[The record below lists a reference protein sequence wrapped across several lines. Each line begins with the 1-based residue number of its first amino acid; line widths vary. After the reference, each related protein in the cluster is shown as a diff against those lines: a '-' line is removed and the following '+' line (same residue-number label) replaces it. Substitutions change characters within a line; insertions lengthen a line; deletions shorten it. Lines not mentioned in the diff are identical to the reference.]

1 MKSNKQTATAKRL
14 VLNRET
20 LRTLAPR
27 SLSEVHGGLFIPH
40 MTFACII
47 VTEPETYD
55 GPQCRPW

>member
-1 MKSNKQTATAKRL
+1 MKSNQQTAKAKKL

-27 SLSEVHGGLFIPH
+27 FLSEVHGGLFILH
-40 MTFACII
+40 MSLACII